1 MPTED
6 QKTEAKTLSIPAL
19 SVASGSA
26 LERIRALQAK
36 AAMKQ
41 AAVDACDGHIWGK
54 IYVSKID
61 HSKGSSAACIRCGER
76 RAWTDIG
83 PNEQW
88 EHDAS
93 LPNSEVTHDPLG
105 GRCV

>member
-1 MPTED
+1 MSMSTKK
-6 QKTEAKTLSIPAL
+6 QKEEEPEVEGVT
-19 SVASGSA
+19 VSA
-26 LERIRALQAK
+26 LQRIRALQAK

-61 HSKGSSAACIRCGER
+61 YGKGSFAACIRCGER

-88 EHDAS
+88 EYDTS
-93 LPNSEVTHDPLG
+93 LPTSSPSGDPKTLSKN
-105 GRCV
+105 

>member
-1 MPTED
+1 MPDENNTPPD
-6 QKTEAKTLSIPAL
+6 SRT
-19 SVASGSA
+19 VAPVGSTNGSA

-36 AAMKQ
+36 AGMKQ

-76 RAWTDIG
+76 RAWTNIG

-93 LPNSEVTHDPLG
+93 LPNAEISHAPNGESK
-105 GRCV
+105 

>member
-1 MPTED
+1 M
-6 QKTEAKTLSIPAL
+6 LSSEN
-19 SVASGSA
+19 SVAPNRVGSTGGSA

-41 AAVDACDGHIWGK
+41 AAVDACQGHIWGK

-88 EHDAS
+88 EHDTS
-93 LPNSEVTHDPLG
+93 LPNVKDEP
-105 GRCV
+105 RR